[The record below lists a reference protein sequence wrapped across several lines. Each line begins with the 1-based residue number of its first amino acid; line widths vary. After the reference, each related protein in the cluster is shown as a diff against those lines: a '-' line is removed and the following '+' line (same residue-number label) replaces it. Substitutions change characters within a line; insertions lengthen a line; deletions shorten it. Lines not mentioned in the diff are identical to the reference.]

1 MKKYII
7 AIALCFACFT
17 LSAQQT
23 IYVID
28 NVTVKNFDGSQLQ
41 GKTIK
46 DYQISTQGS
55 GKKAVTVHSITTG
68 PSTLMMS
75 VSPVGESVETPKIIR
90 IGESAKISEGAVEN
104 DLPQAKVTIRSYSTL
119 TSDKEPVII
128 IDGKR
133 YENSSAL
140 KDLDPQKIKSITVL
154 KNEESLKEYDAPN
167 GVIVI
172 ELKDPAAE

>member
-7 AIALCFACFT
+7 AIALCFVCFT

-55 GKKAVTVHSITTG
+55 GKKAVTVHAITTR
-68 PSTLMMS
+68 PSTVMMS
-75 VSPVGESVETPKIIR
+75 VSPVDESLETPKIIH
-90 IGESAKISEGAVEN
+90 IGESAKISDGAAEYDVAA
-104 DLPQAKVTIRSYSTL
+104 PRVFIRSTT
-119 TSDKEPVII
+119 TSAEDPIII

-133 YENSSAL
+133 YEDSSVL
-140 KDLDPQKIKSITVL
+140 KSLDPQQIKSITVL
-154 KNEESLKEYDAPN
+154 KNEASLKEYDAPN
-167 GVIVI
+167 GVIVV

>member
-75 VSPVGESVETPKIIR
+75 ISPVGESGETPKIIR
-90 IGESAKISEGAVEN
+90 LGESAKISEGAAEN
-104 DLPQAKVTIRSYSTL
+104 DLTQAKVTIRSYSTL
-119 TSDKEPVII
+119 TSDKDPVIV

-133 YENSSAL
+133 FEDASVL
-140 KDLDPQKIKSITVL
+140 KSLDPQKIKSITVL

-167 GVIVI
+167 GVIVV

>member
-46 DYQISTQGS
+46 DYQISNQGS

-75 VSPVGESVETPKIIR
+75 ISPVGESVETPKIIR
-90 IGESAKISEGAVEN
+90 LGESAKISEGAVEN
-104 DLPQAKVTIRSYSTL
+104 DGAAPKVFIRSTT
-119 TSDKEPVII
+119 TSAEDPVIV

-133 YENSSAL
+133 FEDASVL
-140 KDLDPQKIKSITVL
+140 KSLDPQQIKSITVL
-154 KNEESLKEYDAPN
+154 KTKESMKEYDAPN

>member
-119 TSDKEPVII
+119 TSDKDPVII

-133 YENSSAL
+133 YENSSVL
-140 KDLDPQKIKSITVL
+140 KDLDPQQIKSITVL
-154 KNEESLKEYDAPN
+154 KNEASLKEYDAPN
-167 GVIVI
+167 GVIVV